1 MAVTIHQLTIYLDGG
16 AVLLIGILLLG
27 LLILGIVKVIMS
39 IFNSFKRK

>member
-1 MAVTIHQLTIYLDGG
+1 MSLSEFVQALPL
-16 AVLLIGILLLG
+16 LLIGILLLG